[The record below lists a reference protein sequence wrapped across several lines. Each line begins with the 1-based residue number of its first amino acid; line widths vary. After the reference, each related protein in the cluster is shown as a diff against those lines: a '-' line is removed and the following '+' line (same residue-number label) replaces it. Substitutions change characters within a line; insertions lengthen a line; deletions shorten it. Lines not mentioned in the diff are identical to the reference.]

1 MRENVEEEAQTSTS
15 KPGVVESTPG
25 NKAVSGKENTTH
37 DEPKSASSTHDDD
50 DGEREASEIK
60 PKQKPFGSKKNIHT
74 LGCFQNES
82 SRGVKKKSMDLKLK
96 LTIIYTMCVILFYD
110 S

>member
-1 MRENVEEEAQTSTS
+1 M
-15 KPGVVESTPG
+15 VESTPRKKG
-25 NKAVSGKENTTH
+25 KAVSGQGNTTH

-50 DGEREASEIK
+50 EREIK

-82 SRGVKKKSMDLKLK
+82 SRGVMKIGEK
-96 LTIIYTMCVILFYD
+96 IHGFEA
-110 S
+110 